1 MDRKKNEN
9 EERKAAIIEK
19 TTQLMG
25 RSEYIGKSKRKRNS
39 KKKKKKK
46 KKLLMIDKN
55 KYFSQG

>member
-46 KKLLMIDKN
+46 LLMIDKN